1 MRVLTEPS
9 RACGTLPPRGSA
21 TQREFV
27 PVGPK
32 SDKNFQRTFQD
43 LITQLP
49 PVKPTDA
56 LYPRSE
62 TAPVTS
68 TDAVKNHK
76 TRFMIGDAE
85 LFLNVTIL
93 VVLAAGVAALA
104 LDVDSTD
111 AEKKRALDLK

>member
-1 MRVLTEPS
+1 MRH
-9 RACGTLPPRGSA
+9 SA
-21 TQREFV
+21 QPF
-27 PVGPK
+27 
-32 SDKNFQRTFQD
+32 N
-43 LITQLP
+43 
-49 PVKPTDA
+49 
-56 LYPRSE
+56 
-62 TAPVTS
+62 APVTS